1 MIYNGLLFILVFAN
15 SRIAE
20 NLHAV
25 LGKLD
30 KIMGIN
36 GDTYIMKQITQTSR
50 KQEAIEALPR
60 TAKLYG
66 HRQKQQGDGKYIS
79 YDRAREKSYLP
90 VFWHLV
96 SWSRSIMRS
105 TIDTFA
111 AYGIV
116 SGSRSNAVY

>member
-36 GDTYIMKQITQTSR
+36 GDTYIM
-50 KQEAIEALPR
+50 
-60 TAKLYG
+60 
-66 HRQKQQGDGKYIS
+66 
-79 YDRAREKSYLP
+79 
-90 VFWHLV
+90 
-96 SWSRSIMRS
+96 
-105 TIDTFA
+105 
-111 AYGIV
+111 
-116 SGSRSNAVY
+116 